1 MTTYNDT
8 CSICLDDFETNNTNT
23 TSLKCGHTFHVNCII
38 SSLRKSNECPNCR
51 DTDGNPKLSVETHNN
66 FNFLWDD
73 GDDDDQTDEYDT
85 YSEEYTDF
93 ENVMKELIKNNK
105 EIKDK
110 INNYKTNYKLF
121 EKEIANIDK
130 KYSTGLNELT
140 NNYLAS
146 FRNCVE
152 FQNYNKE
159 RLKFQNKY
167 SYLRKTIETSLS
179 KNLDM
184 ETDQTIKDYIKY
196 YLEAH
201 IGEIYYFTLPRNISL

>member
-8 CSICLDDFETNNTNT
+8 CSICLDDFETNSAN
-23 TSLKCGHTFHVNCII
+23 TSLNCGHTFHVNCII

-51 DTDGNPKLSVETHNN
+51 DTDGNPKLSIATHNDNN

-73 GDDDDQTDEYDT
+73 DDETDEYDS
-85 YSEEYTDF
+85 YDEEYTDF

-121 EKEIANIDK
+121 EKEICSINK
-130 KYSTGLNELT
+130 KYSTGLNELA
-140 NNYLAS
+140 NNYLTS
-146 FRNCVE
+146 FRECPE

-167 SYLRKTIETSLS
+167 NYLRKTIETSLS

-196 YLEAH
+196 YLEVQ

>member
-8 CSICLDDFETNNTNT
+8 CSICLDDFVLNNNH

-51 DTDGNPKLSVETHNN
+51 DTDGNPKLSAATNN

-73 GDDDDQTDEYDT
+73 DDETDSYN
-85 YSEEYTDF
+85 EEYNDF

-121 EKEIANIDK
+121 EKQISNIDK
-130 KYSTGLNELT
+130 KYSSGLNELA
-140 NNYLAS
+140 NNYLTS
-146 FRNCVE
+146 FRECPE

-167 SYLRKTIETSLS
+167 NYLRKTIETSLS

-196 YLEAH
+196 YLEVQ

>member
-140 NNYLAS
+140 NNYLVS

-167 SYLRKTIETSLS
+167 NYLRKTIETSLS